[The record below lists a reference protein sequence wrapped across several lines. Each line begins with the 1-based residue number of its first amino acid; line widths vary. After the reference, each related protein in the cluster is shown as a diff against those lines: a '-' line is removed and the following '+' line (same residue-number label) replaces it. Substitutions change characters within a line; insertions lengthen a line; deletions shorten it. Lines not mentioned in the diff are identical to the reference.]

1 VDVPDRPLSDRAGL
15 QIRQD
20 DDSRSVQVRAD
31 AQDPRLAPSEP
42 RPEGLRL
49 LRAALHGRESP
60 PRRDG
65 AGHGVHRQEDRGRHE
80 ERPRHGGQPQ
90 PECRAAQV
98 HDKPLDNG
106 GENADVVQ
114 FTEK

>member
-1 VDVPDRPLSDRAGL
+1 M
-15 QIRQD
+15 
-20 DDSRSVQVRAD
+20 QVRAD

-90 PECRAAQV
+90 SECRATQV